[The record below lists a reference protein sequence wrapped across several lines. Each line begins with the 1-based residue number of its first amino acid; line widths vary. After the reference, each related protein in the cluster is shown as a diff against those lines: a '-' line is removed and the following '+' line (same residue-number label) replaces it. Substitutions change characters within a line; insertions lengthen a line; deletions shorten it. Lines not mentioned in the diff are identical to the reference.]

1 MLEHQ
6 DLLRAVSNQAE
17 RILHDHG
24 TAPPGDSSDEPTVE
38 GVHASWKKLS
48 HEVAAKQAQL
58 QEIISQGEPQ
68 VLFGFCVFDSVFCF
82 FDFEK
87 SYEVT
92 LGVFTIADIC

>member
-24 TAPPGDSSDEPTVE
+24 TAPPGDGSDEPTAE
-38 GVHASWKKLS
+38 GVHASWRRLS
-48 HEVAAKQAQL
+48 HELAAKQAQL

-68 VLFGFCVFDSVFCF
+68 VVLPLCLCLCKVV
-82 FDFEK
+82 K
-87 SYEVT
+87 
-92 LGVFTIADIC
+92 